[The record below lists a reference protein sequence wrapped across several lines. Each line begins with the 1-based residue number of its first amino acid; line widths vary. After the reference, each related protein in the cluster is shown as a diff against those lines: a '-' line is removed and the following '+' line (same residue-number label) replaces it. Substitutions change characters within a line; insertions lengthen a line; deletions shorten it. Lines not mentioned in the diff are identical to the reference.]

1 MFGGGG
7 GLNPRKM
14 QKMMEQMGIEMDE
27 LDADRVV
34 IELAGGERLV
44 FDDADVTMMEARGQ
58 ETYQVVGEP
67 TRHEAGEIEASE
79 LHEQYEEVAG
89 EVYRGQDWTPIGKRS
104 RRNKLAKLQEYDLI
118 GAHGPDFERQYGVLE
133 AEVEP
138 AFSLSTRR
146 DYGSTRL
153 V

>member
-14 QKMMEQMGIEMDE
+14 QKMMEQMGIEMEE

-58 ETYQVVGEP
+58 QTYQVVGEP
-67 TRHEAGEIEASE
+67 ERHEAGEIEAADE
-79 LHEQYEEVAG
+79 AAAG
-89 EVYRGQDWTPIGKRS
+89 EEADAGIPEDDVELVAQRT
-104 RRNKLAKLQEYDLI
+104 
-118 GAHGPDFERQYGVLE
+118 GVDADTAREALE
-133 AEVEP
+133 AEGGDL
-138 AFSLSTRR
+138 AAAIN
-146 DYGSTRL
+146 RL
-153 V
+153 E

>member
-1 MFGGGG
+1 VARRGIQ
-7 GLNPRKM
+7 GLRAAA
-14 QKMMEQMGIEMDE
+14 EI
-27 LDADRVV
+27 A
-34 IELAGGERLV
+34 GERGHHRIQA
-44 FDDADVTMMEARGQ
+44 DDVEDCFERARRRIRQ
-58 ETYQVVGEP
+58 SNLRSLPFHHQVLYAII
-67 TRHEAGEIEASE
+67 HEAGEIEASE

>member
-67 TRHEAGEIEASE
+67 TRHEAGEIEAADDADAGAEGDAGIPEDDIE
-79 LHEQYEEVAG
+79 LVAQ
-89 EVYRGQDWTPIGKRS
+89 RT
-104 RRNKLAKLQEYDLI
+104 
-118 GAHGPDFERQYGVLE
+118 GVDADTAREALE
-133 AEVEP
+133 AEGGDL
-138 AFSLSTRR
+138 AAAI
-146 DYGSTRL
+146 DRL
-153 V
+153 E

>member
-27 LDADRVV
+27 LDAERVI

-67 TRHEAGEIEASE
+67 ERQEGGAIEAEDTADEGEEGDAGIPEDDVE
-79 LHEQYEEVAG
+79 LVAQ
-89 EVYRGQDWTPIGKRS
+89 RT
-104 RRNKLAKLQEYDLI
+104 
-118 GAHGPDFERQYGVLE
+118 GVDAETAREALE
-133 AEVEP
+133 AEGGDL
-138 AFSLSTRR
+138 AAAIN
-146 DYGSTRL
+146 RL
-153 V
+153 E

>member
-27 LDADRVV
+27 LDVTRVV
-34 IELAGGERLV
+34 MDLEGGERLV

-67 TRHEAGEIEASE
+67 TRQGAGEIEAGD
-79 LHEQYEEVAG
+79 AG
-89 EVYRGQDWTPIGKRS
+89 EEADAGTAEATDAGIPEDDIELVAQRTGVDAETAREALEEEDGD
-104 RRNKLAKLQEYDLI
+104 LAAAI
-118 GAHGPDFERQYGVLE
+118 ARLE
-133 AEVEP
+133 
-138 AFSLSTRR
+138 
-146 DYGSTRL
+146 
-153 V
+153 

>member
-1 MFGGGG
+1 MDDDKSIEEILDTIGDQHA
-7 GLNPRKM
+7 RKVLAAISRESRSA
-14 QKMMEQMGIEMDE
+14 K
-27 LDADRVV
+27 
-34 IELAGGERLV
+34 ELAAECDLSL
-44 FDDADVTMMEARGQ
+44 
-58 ETYQVVGEP
+58 P
-67 TRHEAGEIEASE
+67 T
-79 LHEQYEEVAG
+79 
-89 EVYRGQDWTPIGKRS
+89 VYRR
-104 RRNKLAKLQEYDLI
+104 LEMLQEYDLI

>member
-14 QKMMEQMGIEMDE
+14 QKMMEQMGIEMEE
-27 LDADRVV
+27 LDADRVI

-67 TRHEAGEIEASE
+67 
-79 LHEQYEEVAG
+79 
-89 EVYRGQDWTPIGKRS
+89 
-104 RRNKLAKLQEYDLI
+104 
-118 GAHGPDFERQYGVLE
+118 ERQEDAAIESGDEDEPAAGGEGDAGIPEDDVELVAQRTGVDADTAREALE
-133 AEVEP
+133 AEGGDL
-138 AFSLSTRR
+138 AAAIN
-146 DYGSTRL
+146 RL
-153 V
+153 E